1 MILPEDAPIGIPFA
15 QYVGTSDT
23 VLDCEITPNRADC
36 LSMIGIAREVGAIY
50 DRDFH
55 VDLPAVAAESGAP
68 TAETVSVELIDEGL
82 CDRYVAR
89 VVRDV
94 KVGPSPE
101 WLVQRL
107 NSW

>member
-1 MILPEDAPIGIPFA
+1 
-15 QYVGTSDT
+15 
-23 VLDCEITPNRADC
+23 
-36 LSMIGIAREVGAIY
+36 MIGIAREVGAIY

-55 VDLPAVAAESGAP
+55 VELPQVKAEAGAP
-68 TAETVSVELIDEGL
+68 AAETVSVELIDEGL

-89 VVRDV
+89 VVRGV

-107 NSW
+107 TPAACVPTTTWSTSPTTS